1 MIFGKD
7 FFKLMNKSV
16 FGKTME
22 NVKNRME
29 LQLTAQS
36 ENGINLF
43 SRLNCKD
50 NSFSDGL
57 HMIDMYKK

>member
-1 MIFGKD
+1 
-7 FFKLMNKSV
+7 
-16 FGKTME
+16 ME

-57 HMIDMYKK
+57 HMIEMYKK